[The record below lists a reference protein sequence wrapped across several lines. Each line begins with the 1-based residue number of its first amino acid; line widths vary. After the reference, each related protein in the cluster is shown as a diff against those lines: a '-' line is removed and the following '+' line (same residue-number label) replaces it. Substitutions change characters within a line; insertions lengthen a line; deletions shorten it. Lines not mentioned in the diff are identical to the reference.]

1 MSVKAA
7 MNPAHSQTIADFSKR
22 TSWWNYC
29 CNPHVGGAESST
41 TTSAGLRTLEGSDN
55 EGPTATAGGWEY
67 IVQVPW
73 VVVLLSVAF
82 GVGFYLVV
90 SWVARHR

>member
-1 MSVKAA
+1 MIWHILKPLLIFPKGLLGGIIAA
-7 MNPAHSQTIADFSKR
+7 TLMWAVLIFYYNQR
-22 TSWWNYC
+22 W
-29 CNPHVGGAESST
+29 AENVRRL
-41 TTSAGLRTLEGSDN
+41 GY

-90 SWVARHR
+90 SWVARHP